1 MNKIQTTRI
10 SGRFFCVLCVAALAA
25 FTLFVDSER
34 PEPEPE
40 PPTPPVV
47 DPDTLPT
54 NKFIGTWV
62 LCAMSNVHGEP
73 PATCDLADA
82 TTDTLVFVD
91 DTTLILHRSTTTN
104 EYVYEFSDHYIV
116 RYWPYPSDNARVTQ
130 YYFRENDQELILRG
144 EFYPIISPKYYG
156 FRRIQQK

>member
-1 MNKIQTTRI
+1 MKKIKTQTMKVTR
-10 SGRFFCVLCVAALAA
+10 RFCGVLCVAVLAA
-25 FTLFVDSER
+25 FALFAACER

-47 DPDTLPT
+47 DNDTLPT

-62 LCAMSNVHGEP
+62 LCAMNDVNSEP

-91 DTTLILHRSTTTN
+91 DTTLILHRSTTN
-104 EYVYEFSDHYIV
+104 KEYVYEFSDHYIV

-130 YYFRENDQELILRG
+130 YFFRENDQELILRG
-144 EFYPIISPKYYG
+144 EFYPIVSPKYYG
-156 FRRIQQK
+156 FRRIQ